1 MEITIKIGK
10 KELAIIIGLLVLGGI
25 ITGIVFGIRS
35 KLSQPPEPEMFFF
48 VTETEEQWNG
58 DWRISFEVESRSIDD
73 VTLETITCSPSVD
86 FDVIFPSLPQDL
98 GMNQKISVVLE
109 GSFETGVRY
118 TFEFYFET
126 EHGTPITQT
135 LKHKF

>member
-35 KLSQPPEPEMFFF
+35 KLSQPPEPQMFIL

-86 FDVIFPSLPQDL
+86 FDITFPSLPQDL

-118 TFEFYFET
+118 TFEFHFKT
-126 EHGTPITQT
+126 EYDEPITQT
-135 LKHKF
+135 IKHKF